1 MDNDNSVPAEI
12 TQDPLAQPEAP
23 RPAGRVRHWLRQ
35 VVWEVVS
42 TVVPA
47 LFITLAI
54 NVFVAQAMVVDGPSM
69 QPNLYLSERVI
80 VEKVTYR
87 WLHSPRRG
95 DVVTFDLPG
104 EKEELIK
111 RVVALE
117 GETVEVQDGRVLING
132 QLLQEPWL
140 TRPGEPDYGPAVVPP
155 GHIFVLGDNRGNSR
169 DSRYFGPIAF
179 QQVKAH
185 ALLIYWPLDKIKA
198 LW

>member
-1 MDNDNSVPAEI
+1 MDNDNNVLAGAAQDSPAES
-12 TQDPLAQPEAP
+12 EAP
-23 RPAGRVRHWLRQ
+23 RPAGQVKHWLRK
-35 VVWEVVS
+35 VLWEVLS

-80 VEKVTYR
+80 VEKVTYH
-87 WLHSPRRG
+87 WLHGPRRG

-117 GETVEVQDGRVLING
+117 GETVEVQGGRVLING
-132 QLLQEPWL
+132 QFLVEPWV
-140 TRPGEPDYGPAVVPP
+140 TRPGEPSYGPMVVPP

-169 DSRYFGPIAF
+169 DSRYFGPIAL

-185 ALLIYWPLDKIKA
+185 ALLVYWPLDKVKA